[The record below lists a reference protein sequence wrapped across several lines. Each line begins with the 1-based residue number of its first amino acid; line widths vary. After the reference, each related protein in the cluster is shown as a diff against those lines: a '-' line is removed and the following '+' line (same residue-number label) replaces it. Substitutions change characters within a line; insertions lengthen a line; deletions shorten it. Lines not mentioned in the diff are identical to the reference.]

1 MYTVKKNDKE
11 SYYGVYLNGKK
22 KKKKVVCS
30 LYNKYLK
37 PENFIKEKKQKKKR
51 KIENYISWGLKK
63 KKQTN

>member
-1 MYTVKKNDKE
+1 ME
-11 SYYGVYLNGKK
+11 K

-37 PENFIKEKKQKKKR
+37 PENFIKEKKKKKKG